1 MHIYRTTPTRSFS
14 TFGNALLRD
23 RSISWCAAGVLV
35 YLLSLPNGARASIRA
50 LAEQRKEGRT
60 RIADALR
67 ELEESGYLRRLLRRD
82 PASGELRTVYEV
94 FDTPHVEPPEEVGR
108 NQASGESDDGGAGP
122 LPKGE
127 KTGEQEP
134 PSPAREEPM
143 ARRSVRRL
151 PRLSVPEQLRSATEL
166 LLSLGRR
173 DPRLT
178 LGTAEAVRLA
188 PRVEEWRAA
197 GATDAR
203 LREALTSGLP
213 TPVLTA
219 PGLIG
224 DRLTR
229 KMPVRPEPP
238 VPPAPRAECPECGVP
253 VADSAACRACAPPS
267 VNPAHARFRDAA
279 ARGRAKV
286 RATLGTLAEAPA
298 T

>member
-1 MHIYRTTPTRSFS
+1 MRIYRTTPTRSFS

-23 RSISWCAAGVLV
+23 RSNSWCAAGVLV

-82 PASGELRTVYEV
+82 PTSGELRTVYEV

-108 NQASGESDDGGAGP
+108 NQASGESDDDDAGS
-122 LPKGE
+122 LPEGE

-134 PSPAREEPM
+134 PSPAREEPR

-197 GATDAR
+197 GATDAQV
-203 LREALTSGLP
+203 REALTSGLP

-224 DRLTR
+224 DRLIR

-238 VPPAPRAECPECGVP
+238 APPAPRAECPECGVP
-253 VADSAACRACAPPS
+253 VAGSVACRVCAPPS
-267 VNPAHARFRDAA
+267 ANPAHARFRDAA
-279 ARGRAKV
+279 ERGRAKV
-286 RATLGTLAEAPA
+286 RAALGAFAEAPA